1 MKLLGK
7 NLVVSA
13 GGSILAA
20 SKSCTLNIEAESIE
34 TSSVTDGQWRHY
46 RPGRKQWTVS
56 TNHLLEAGTWPL
68 TVEAASVGYNPISRQ
83 RLDSCVKVGTNVA
96 YHHNRGYA
104 IYCVNEDG
112 TISRLQTF
120 DAYDSETVC
129 SQMAD
134 YLNDSAPDKV
144 LVIITFDAYRINEE
158 LKEAISSNLKVDM
171 SGVPSA
177 ISRSALV
184 VIGSKI
190 ADSNTGIVA
199 FQSHINN
206 EYGAVAYAKLNLA
219 NNTQPATFTPLRNH
233 VATIGQIVDISLQVD
248 GLGRDRV
255 HGTALCEKIK
265 VNAAQGNLITGEF
278 SFKGTGALE

>member
-1 MKLLGK
+1 MKLLGR

-34 TSSVTDGQWRHY
+34 TSATTDGQWRHY

-68 TVEAASVGYNPISRQ
+68 TVEAASAGYNPINRQ
-83 RLDSCVKVGTNVA
+83 RAISYVKVGTDIK
-96 YHHNRGYA
+96 YSGNRGYT

-120 DAYDSETVC
+120 DAYESETVC

-144 LVIITFDAYRINEE
+144 LVIITSDAYRINEE

-206 EYGAVAYAKLNLA
+206 EYGAIAYAKLNLA
-219 NNTQPATFTPLRNH
+219 SNTQPATFTPLRNH

-265 VNAAQGNLITGEF
+265 VNAAQGNLMTGEF